1 MRKALCS
8 VFRFLLDIFKQIVNV
23 IAEALI
29 ALGTA
34 VVDVLSEVA
43 SAVSDGLFSS
53 PVGIILVGV
62 LGFAAFKWLAPPA
75 GSDEVKERII
85 NGGVSV

>member
-75 GSDEVKERII
+75 ESDKVKERII

>member
-1 MRKALCS
+1 MRKALCN
-8 VFRFLLDIFKQIVNV
+8 VFRFLLDMFKQIVNV

-53 PVGIILVGV
+53 PVGILLIGV
-62 LGFAAFKWLAPPA
+62 FGFAVFKWLAPPPEA
-75 GSDEVKERII
+75 DEGKRKVFNE
-85 NGGVSV
+85 GVSV

>member
-1 MRKALCS
+1 MRKALCN
-8 VFRFLLDIFKQIVNV
+8 VFRFLLDMFKQIVNV

-43 SAVSDGLFSS
+43 SAVSDGLFSN
-53 PVGIILVGV
+53 PVGILLIGVVGFV
-62 LGFAAFKWLAPPA
+62 AFKWLAPPPGA
-75 GSDEVKERII
+75 DEGKRKVFNE
-85 NGGVSV
+85 GVSV